1 MIKWDRTID
10 GSDYMSLIAMIIL
23 IICNFLQMYVN
34 KKEIK
39 SFKKSV
45 DTLTLIASIACLVV
59 VFVEIV
65 EKFS

>member
-1 MIKWDRTID
+1 
-10 GSDYMSLIAMIIL
+10 MSLIAMIIL

-34 KKEIK
+34 KKGIK
-39 SFKKSV
+39 SYKKAV
-45 DTLTLIASIACLVV
+45 ETITLIASIACLVV

>member
-1 MIKWDRTID
+1 MIKWNGTID

-39 SFKKSV
+39 SLKKAV